1 MAAILRYYSSA
12 CGGNGQQLLEGRFIP
27 KPFRCLNS
35 AFAACGLEEPR
46 RCVRATLTE
55 KIETHRLKVVMHASW
70 GNTEE
75 DTLLKCQRGPG
86 ISAAFHQLY
95 GPNQMIMILGPSCSP
110 VAHPLSEAII
120 HWNITFVSIRL
131 KSQSLM
137 HTLNRNKRPHVSP
150 IAASDGFRNRQLYPR
165 FFRLLSS
172 DVSMVPARM
181 EIVKTFGWTKI
192 ALLCMNSELF
202 TMVADATEKLA
213 LGFGWDIIAY
223 EIMSS
228 DIDKAIAGLKKA
240 DARIIFAGFYPGV
253 GINVLCAAYRAGF
266 YGSKILWIMNSWI
279 ENNWVTEGASKTK
292 CTAEQLLM
300 TLGNALYVG
309 QMLFNPAKGVDV
321 FGRNQSSLDKE
332 FFGFFNNTEPEG
344 STFRI
349 LTYDSMIVAGLAL
362 NCTLTKLIESGSH
375 KRLQDFSF
383 NDLGMANMITDCV
396 SNTSFSGLSGKI
408 TFNEAG
414 STQPNIIIQQQ
425 QGPVRQDI
433 GYYLSEQKKLVWMNG
448 GPVWPDGKPPV
459 DSKVIML
466 KQMHVSRPLYIS
478 MSVVACFG
486 IMQAIAF
493 LCFNVVL
500 RTNRLIK
507 MSSPN
512 INNLVLIG
520 CMLTYVTVLFA
531 DVSGIDISV
540 SSVCMIRLCTYNI
553 GFTMAF
559 GALFAKTWRIHAI
572 LTSTK
577 RKNNMIK
584 DSSLMVMVAV
594 IVLIVAAI
602 ILTWQTVDWYTEIQ
616 TNITLPMEVSADKDV
631 VVVSQMYRCYSKYN
645 LYFTAAL
652 YGIQGIMMIFGAF
665 LAWETRKVKLDA
677 LNDSKQIAISI
688 YNVVVLSLLGAVISL
703 AVDDDVNVTY
713 GAISALQIMG
723 TIITINTVFMPKVI
737 AFKRGETATGPIME
751 PTMGDGSS
759 RMDTMHHQR
768 GLAGSSD
775 PASSKSNHK

>member
-1 MAAILRYYSSA
+1 
-12 CGGNGQQLLEGRFIP
+12 Q
-27 KPFRCLNS
+27 
-35 AFAACGLEEPR
+35 
-46 RCVRATLTE
+46 
-55 KIETHRLKVVMHASW
+55 
-70 GNTEE
+70 
-75 DTLLKCQRGPG
+75 CQRGPG

-95 GPNQMIMILGPSCSP
+95 GPNQIIMILGPSCSP

-120 HWNITFVSIRL
+120 HWHLTFI
-131 KSQSLM
+131 
-137 HTLNRNKRPHVSP
+137 SP
-150 IAASDGFRNRQLYPR
+150 VVASDGFRNRQLYPR
-165 FFRLLSS
+165 VFRLFSS
-172 DVSMVPARM
+172 DVSMVPARL
-181 EIVKTFGWTKI
+181 EIIKTFGWTKI

-202 TMVADATEKLA
+202 TMVRNLLIGGAGGT
-213 LGFGWDIIAY
+213 
-223 EIMSS
+223 MSGVGDPRACS
-228 DIDKAIAGLKKA
+228 ANQYFSLLTFQKA

-279 ENNWVTEGASKTK
+279 ENNWVTKRASKTK

-321 FGRNQSSLDKE
+321 FGRNQSSLDEE
-332 FFGFFNNTEPEG
+332 FFGLFNNTEPEG

-349 LTYDSMIVAGLAL
+349 LTYDSMIVAGMAL

-375 KRLQDFSF
+375 KRLQDFSYK
-383 NDLGMANMITDCV
+383 NLEMANMITDCV

-425 QGPVRQDI
+425 QDI
-433 GYYLSEQKKLVWMNG
+433 GYYLSEQNELIWMNG
-448 GPVWPDGKPPV
+448 GPIWPDGKPPV

-493 LCFNVVL
+493 LCFNVKTHRVL
-500 RTNRLIK
+500 LRILHVSVYRLIK

-512 INNLVLIG
+512 INNLVLSG
-520 CMLTYVTVLFA
+520 CMLTYITVLFA
-531 DVSGIDISV
+531 HVSGIDISV
-540 SSVCMIRLCTYNI
+540 SAICTIRLCTYNI

-577 RKNNMIK
+577 RKNNVNSPQLMIK

-602 ILTWQTVDWYTEIQ
+602 IITWQTVDWYTEIQ
-616 TNITLPMEVSADKDV
+616 TNITLPMVSADKDV

-723 TIITINTVFMPKVI
+723 TIITINTVFMPKVSSTQPWSSLNCSYPLWEIIVKIYIINLYTSLQVI

-768 GLAGSSD
+768 GLAGTSD
-775 PASSKSNHK
+775 PGSSKSSHK